1 MGCSCTG
8 HVRVTDASLIIVI
21 IGVAV
26 NLILI
31 VIGSF
36 FKRRM
41 EL

>member
-1 MGCSCTG
+1 
-8 HVRVTDASLIIVI
+8 VTDASLIILI

-31 VIGSF
+31 VIGSLF
-36 FKRRM
+36 RRKI

>member
-1 MGCSCTG
+1 
-8 HVRVTDASLIIVI
+8 VTDASLIILI

-36 FKRRM
+36 FKKKIPH
-41 EL
+41 EFNP